1 MPRLSCLLGVV
12 AAAALAP
19 SSASAYE
26 TLSGPGEQ
34 AGPPRLAVA
43 ANGAAAVAWA
53 TTGDR
58 IKLRYRG
65 PDGVWARVQT
75 LVATAG
81 ARDPQ
86 LAMAGDGDLIVTWV
100 GDSSSGPAIYG
111 RTRAADGT
119 L

>member
-1 MPRLSCLLGVV
+1 MSRLSLVLAV
-12 AAAALAP
+12 ASAFVIAP
-19 SSASAYE
+19 SSAFAY
-26 TLSGPGEQ
+26 TTISGPGEP

-58 IKLRYRG
+58 IKVRYRAPG
-65 PDGVWARVQT
+65 GAWSRVQT
-75 LVATAG
+75 LVASAA

-86 LAMAGDGDLIVTWV
+86 LAMASDGDLIVTWI
-100 GDSSSGPAIYG
+100 GDTSHGPAIYG